1 MAKFAPGLAL
11 ARAFYHEAVMPIL
24 AGHFPNL
31 AYSAALLGSGSEA
44 LGYDDAISTDHHW
57 GPRLLLFLH
66 EGDHRR
72 VASQLHARL
81 ADNLPYSFMGYPTNF
96 SAPKTGQGDD
106 GTQILQAISQGKI
119 NHRAE
124 ILTLDG
130 YMKATLGIPAD
141 TEPSAADW
149 LSLPQQKLLG
159 FTAGAVFHDG
169 IGLGR
174 LRAKYRYYPRDVWLY
189 LLACGWQRIGQD
201 EHLAPR
207 AGATG
212 DELGSAVIAARLVR
226 SIMQLCFHY
235 EMRYAPY
242 PKWLGRAFAELPCAA
257 ELSPVLRA
265 AIHGESWREREAK
278 LCVAYKALNAMHNRS
293 GLAEPVLPASQA
305 FHGRGFLV
313 SNAWRYVE
321 RLLAAIQDPQVRA
334 IAEKTL
340 IGGVD
345 QFSDNTDLRE
355 AAGLRERIAG
365 LYA

>member
-1 MAKFAPGLAL
+1 MAEFAPGLAL
-11 ARAFYHEAVMPIL
+11 AREFYHQAVQPII
-24 AGHFPNL
+24 AGHWPNL
-31 AYSAALLGSGSEA
+31 AYSAALLGSGSET
-44 LGYDDAISTDHHW
+44 LGYDDAVSTDHHW
-57 GPRLLLFLH
+57 GPRLLLFLP
-66 EGDHRR
+66 ESDHSKF
-72 VASQLHARL
+72 ASQLHERL
-81 ADNLPYSFMGYPTNF
+81 ALHLPYRFLGHPTNF

-106 GTQILQAISQGKI
+106 GTQVLHATSQGKI
-119 NHRAE
+119 NHRVE

-130 YMKATLGIPAD
+130 YLRAYLGIPAER
-141 TEPSAADW
+141 EPSAADW

-174 LRAKYRYYPRDVWLY
+174 LRERYRYYPRDVWLY

-226 SIMQLCFHY
+226 SIMLLCFLY
-235 EMRYAPY
+235 EKRYAPY

-265 AIHGESWREREAK
+265 VVQGETWRQREAQ
-278 LCVAYKALNAMHNRS
+278 LCKACEILNALHSSS
-293 GLAEPVLPASQA
+293 GLTPPIEPAMQE
-305 FHGRGFLV
+305 FHGRGFKV

-321 RLLAAIQDPQVRA
+321 RLLAVIQAPQVQA
-334 IAEKTL
+334 IAESSL
-340 IGGVD
+340 IGGID
-345 QFSDNTDLRE
+345 LFSDNTDLRE
-355 AAGLRERIAG
+355 AAHLRERIAM
-365 LYA
+365 LYG